1 VRWYTGGSAF
11 RIDRRESLMELDQ
24 RLHVPVRVA
33 HDWWNAG
40 EEAYIIVESSPGERF
55 EEMIVNLLG
64 LAQDGKTKRK
74 GDAQPLAGRDLHPGV
89 Q

>member
-1 VRWYTGGSAF
+1 
-11 RIDRRESLMELDQ
+11 MELDQ

-40 EEAYIIVESSPGERF
+40 EEEAYIIVESSPGEKF

-64 LAQDGKTKRK
+64 LAQDGKTKLK